1 MSGTRGEVTPALIL
15 NETALMAIGI
25 LMGVVMNLYIPRRI
39 RAIRED
45 QRITEERMR
54 AILRDMG
61 AFLRQEPFDGQTDPA
76 GKRGAGAPFFFPSG
90 RGPGSPP

>member
-1 MSGTRGEVTPALIL
+1 
-15 NETALMAIGI
+15 MAIGI

-61 AFLRQEPFDGQTDPA
+61 AFLAA
-76 GKRGAGAPFFFPSG
+76 GTV
-90 RGPGSPP
+90 